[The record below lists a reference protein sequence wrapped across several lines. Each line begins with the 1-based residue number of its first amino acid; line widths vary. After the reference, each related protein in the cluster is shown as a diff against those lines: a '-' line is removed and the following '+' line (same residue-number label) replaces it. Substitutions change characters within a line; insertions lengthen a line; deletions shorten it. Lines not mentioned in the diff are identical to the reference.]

1 MPMPAFLT
9 LLLVLTMTS
18 ISAAQDA
25 PSRVL
30 GPQPSQ
36 VRSAV
41 LLAPPQQSVSVDSVR
56 RQIRPTHWKE
66 GALVGGLVT
75 GLGLALLID
84 AFCNSDSGGN
94 CGGAV
99 SRGLLGGGAVGGVV
113 GALIGGQ
120 FPKSEE
126 H

>member
-1 MPMPAFLT
+1 MPTSALPAILLLLT
-9 LLLVLTMTS
+9 LTS
-18 ISAAQDA
+18 TAGAQDS
-25 PSRVL
+25 PSRMI

-36 VRSAV
+36 VRGAV
-41 LLAPPQQSVSVDSVR
+41 LRGPLQEAFSVDSVR

-66 GALVGGLVT
+66 GALVGGIVT

-84 AFCNSDSGGN
+84 GLCSSDSGGN
-94 CGGAV
+94 CGSAV
-99 SRGLLGGGAVGGVV
+99 TGGLLGGGVVGGVV

-126 H
+126 R